1 MTKTTRTQTFV
12 TWLLAILI
20 LIPSGYGFIGKFL
33 EFVSIYRGEP
43 GGAFAVAPVLNYLL
57 ASAGFFCMLLWAMRN
72 GMFHDV
78 ERPKEAFL
86 ENEKLLDETSLSK
99 TVGQAPRA

>member
-1 MTKTTRTQTFV
+1 MSKASQTQFYV

-33 EFVSIYRGEP
+33 EFVHLYRGEP

-57 ASAGFFCMLLWAMRN
+57 ASAGFFCMMLWAMRN

-78 ERPKEAFL
+78 ERPKEVFL
-86 ENEKLLDETSLSK
+86 ENEKLLDANSK
-99 TVGQAPRA
+99 